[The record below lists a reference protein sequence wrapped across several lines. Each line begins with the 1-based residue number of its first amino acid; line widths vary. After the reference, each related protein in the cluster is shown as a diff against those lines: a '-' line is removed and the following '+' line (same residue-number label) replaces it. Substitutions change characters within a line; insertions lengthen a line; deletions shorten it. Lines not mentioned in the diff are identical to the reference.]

1 MTTYELTIT
10 IINLIGTLAILF
22 TSIFGK
28 KIVNAL
34 DKRTERKKEEKWKK
48 ELYLRKYYK
57 NKEKE
62 RA

>member
-1 MTTYELTIT
+1 MTYELTMA

-22 TSIFGK
+22 TLIFGK
-28 KIVNAL
+28 KIVNLL
-34 DKRTERKKEEKWKK
+34 DKREEKKKEEKWKRDF
-48 ELYLRKYYK
+48 YLRKYYG